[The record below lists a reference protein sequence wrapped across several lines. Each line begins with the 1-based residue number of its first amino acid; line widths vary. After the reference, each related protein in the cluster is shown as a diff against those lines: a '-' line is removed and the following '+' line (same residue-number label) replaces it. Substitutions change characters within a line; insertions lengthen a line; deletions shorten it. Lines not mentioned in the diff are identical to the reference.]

1 MASVTTRQ
9 ELIDYCLRRLGQP
22 VIEINIDDDQV
33 EDRIDDALQFYREY
47 HFDAV
52 EEVYLKTQVTA
63 SNLILTTNNANT
75 FAVGDILTGATS
87 GVISTVYSVPT
98 SGNLLLVNNTT
109 EEANFS
115 VGETVTGSVSGSTAT
130 VVSFEKGSYDNRYF
144 GISDA
149 VYGIKKVLP
158 FYDRTSGI
166 NLFDI
171 RYQMLVQDLYNL
183 MSVDMIHYTMIQ
195 SHLSLINQLLV
206 GQKPFRFNRHMNRL
220 YIDMD
225 WERDAAIGSYLIV
238 NAYRILDPSTYSDVY
253 NDMFLKRYA
262 TALIKRQWGENLK
275 KFQGV
280 QLPGGV
286 TLNGQVIYEEA
297 LEEITKI
304 EDEMQ
309 SRFELP
315 VDFIVG

>member
-1 MASVTTRQ
+1 MADVTTRQ
-9 ELIDYCLRRLGQP
+9 ELIDYCLRRLGHP
-22 VIEINIDDDQV
+22 VIEINIDDDQL
-33 EDRIDDALQFYREY
+33 EDRIDDAFQFYREY

-63 SNLILTTNNANT
+63 SNLIITTNTANAFT
-75 FAVGDILTGATS
+75 SGDVLTGLTS
-87 GVISTVYSVPT
+87 GVTTTVHAAPA
-98 SGNLLLVNNTT
+98 GNLILVSGTT
-109 EEANFS
+109 EDQNFLA
-115 VGETVTGSVSGSTAT
+115 GETITSSSGPTAVVT
-130 VVSFEKGSYDNRYF
+130 SFSKGNYDNKYF
-144 GISDA
+144 EVSPA
-149 VYGIKKVLP
+149 VTGIKKVLP

-195 SHLSLINQLLV
+195 NHLQMINLLLV
-206 GQKPFRFNRHMNRL
+206 GVKPFRFNRHMNRL
-220 YIDMD
+220 YVDMD
-225 WERDAAIGSYLIV
+225 WSKDAKIGDYLIV

-275 KFQGV
+275 KFAGV

-286 TLNGQVIYEEA
+286 TLNGQVIFDEA
-297 LEEITKI
+297 LDEIAKI
-304 EDEMQ
+304 EEEMQ

-315 VDFIVG
+315 VDFLVG